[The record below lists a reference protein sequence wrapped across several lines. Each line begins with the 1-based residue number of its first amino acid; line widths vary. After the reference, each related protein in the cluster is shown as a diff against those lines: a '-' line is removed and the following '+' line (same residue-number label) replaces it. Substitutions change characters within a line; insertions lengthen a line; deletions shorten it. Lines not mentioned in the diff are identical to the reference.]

1 MSREAGY
8 FQMPTKV
15 THFQLILRLWQ
26 HLSRRRRIQFVLLFV
41 LMVVAAFAD
50 MVSIGAVLPFL
61 GILTAP
67 EDFFTNPT
75 VQPVIAFLGIEK
87 SSELIIPFTIIF
99 ICSAVVAAAIR
110 FTLLSVSTRFSFVAG
125 HDISTNIFRRT
136 LYQPY
141 EVHTVRNSS
150 TLISGITEKTNIA
163 IYNILMPVLVLL
175 SSSIMLIA
183 VITALIVANT
193 LLAVAAFVVFGGIY
207 GGIIKLTSRSLK
219 RNSECIAH
227 ESTQVIKSLQEA
239 LGGIRDVL
247 IDGSQEL
254 FCRVYRNADWPLRRA
269 QGDIHII
276 SGSPRFLIE
285 ALGMIAIAITAY
297 ILAQDSK
304 GIVSAIPILG
314 VLAISAQRLLP
325 VLQSG
330 YGAVS
335 SIKGSES
342 SLVEIL
348 TLLDQVIPDSDEN
361 ASKAQ
366 LQFQQEIRLD
376 NLSYSYKLEGS
387 RKLED
392 SSKPKGSRKSGDL
405 WIFKDV
411 NFVIEKGTR
420 IGFVGKTGSGKST
433 LLDIIMGLLKPTKGS
448 ILIDGQPITG
458 ANLRTWQEHI
468 AHVPQNIY
476 LTDGTLSENI
486 AFGVPKDQI
495 DHARVRLAASRA
507 QIADDIESWQEQ
519 YNTLCGERG
528 IRLSGGQRQRIGIA
542 RALYKKAEI
551 LILDEATSA
560 LDSKTEQA
568 VMNAI
573 DNLEEGLTILVIAHR
588 LSTLESCDKV
598 IEVGSEGVKCADSK
612 EQVTN
617 GPELP

>member
-1 MSREAGY
+1 MA
-8 FQMPTKV
+8 TKV
-15 THFQLILRLWQ
+15 THFQLIIRLWL

-41 LMVVAAFAD
+41 LMVIAAFAE

-67 EDFFTNPT
+67 EEIFINPT
-75 VQPVIAFLGIEK
+75 FQPIIAFLGIEK
-87 SSELIIPFTIIF
+87 SSELIIPSTILF

-110 FTLLSVSTRFSFVAG
+110 FALLSVSTRFSFVAG

-136 LYQPY
+136 LYQSY
-141 EVHTVRNSS
+141 EVHTVRNTS
-150 TLISGITEKTNIA
+150 TLISGITLKTNSA
-163 IYNILMPVLVLL
+163 IYNILMPVLVLI
-175 SSSIMLIA
+175 SSTIMLIA
-183 VITALIVANT
+183 VITVLIFANT
-193 LLAVAAFVVFGGIY
+193 LIAMITFGVFGGIY
-207 GGIIKLTSRSLK
+207 GAIIKLSSRSLK

-254 FCRVYRNADWPLRRA
+254 FCAVYRNADWPLRRA
-269 QGDIHII
+269 QGHIHII

-285 ALGMIAIAITAY
+285 ALGMITIAVAAY

-304 GIVSAIPILG
+304 GIVGAIPILG

-335 SIKGSES
+335 SIKGAES
-342 SLVEIL
+342 SLIEIL
-348 TLLDQVIPDSDEN
+348 MLLDQVMPDFDKN
-361 ASKAQ
+361 ASKAK
-366 LQFQQEIRLD
+366 LQFQQDIRLD
-376 NLSYSYKLEGS
+376 NLSYSYKA
-387 RKLED
+387 ED
-392 SSKPKGSRKSGDL
+392 SRKSGDL

-411 NFVIEKGTR
+411 NFVIEKGSR

-433 LLDIIMGLLKPTKGS
+433 LLDIIMGLLKPTRGS
-448 ILIDGQPITG
+448 ILIDGQLLTA
-458 ANLRTWQEHI
+458 ANIRSWQEHI

-495 DHARVRLAASRA
+495 DNARVRLAASRA

-519 YNTLCGERG
+519 YDTPCGERG

-542 RALYKKAEI
+542 RALYKEAKI

-598 IEVGSEGVKCADSK
+598 IEVCLEGLKIQIVKNK
-612 EQVTN
+612 LN
-617 GPELP
+617 RLELEKLEK